1 MCIRDRSRSGCWSGN
16 GCARHWLCSWAFHK
30 WISLQHLNEFTI
42 YFYTSAFYNLSN
54 FNKKIR
60 TINLIRNLVFA
71 TPNNYNSQA
80 FTRSESRFLNR
91 QVIENDNRPVN
102 LNLLTISLPIIG
114 VSSILH
120 RISGVAIFFSF
131 PLVVWMLSI
140 SLKSEESYS
149 LLSSLFQSSTILKI
163 MIYLFLVGF
172 SYHLLAGFK
181 KLLSDAFGIGETL
194 ASGRILSWIVFGAT
208 FLMAVLFI
216 FYIF

>member
-1 MCIRDRSRSGCWSGN
+1 M
-16 GCARHWLCSWAFHK
+16 
-30 WISLQHLNEFTI
+30 
-42 YFYTSAFYNLSN
+42 
-54 FNKKIR
+54 
-60 TINLIRNLVFA
+60 
-71 TPNNYNSQA
+71 
-80 FTRSESRFLNR
+80 
-91 QVIENDNRPVN
+91 IENDNRPVN

-149 LLSSLFQSSTILKI
+149 LLSSLFQSSAILKI
-163 MIYLFLVGF
+163 MIYLFSVGF

-208 FLMAVLFI
+208 FLMAILFI

>member
-1 MCIRDRSRSGCWSGN
+1 M
-16 GCARHWLCSWAFHK
+16 
-30 WISLQHLNEFTI
+30 
-42 YFYTSAFYNLSN
+42 
-54 FNKKIR
+54 
-60 TINLIRNLVFA
+60 
-71 TPNNYNSQA
+71 
-80 FTRSESRFLNR
+80 
-91 QVIENDNRPVN
+91 IENDNRPVN

-114 VSSILH
+114 LSSILH

-131 PLVVWMLSI
+131 LLIVWMLSI

-149 LLSSLFQSSTILKI
+149 LLSSLFQSSAILKI

-208 FLMAVLFI
+208 FFMAVLFI

>member
-1 MCIRDRSRSGCWSGN
+1 M
-16 GCARHWLCSWAFHK
+16 
-30 WISLQHLNEFTI
+30 
-42 YFYTSAFYNLSN
+42 
-54 FNKKIR
+54 
-60 TINLIRNLVFA
+60 
-71 TPNNYNSQA
+71 
-80 FTRSESRFLNR
+80 
-91 QVIENDNRPVN
+91 IENDNRPVN

-114 VSSILH
+114 LSSILH

-131 PLVVWMLSI
+131 PLIVWMLSI

-149 LLSSLFQSSTILKI
+149 LLSSLFQSSAILKI

-208 FLMAVLFI
+208 FFMAVLFI